1 MRTNPII
8 ARLAM
13 DWGIHLAARE
23 FLPENAGERARVA
36 MALDAQPTSITA
48 VNAGVP
54 SFLLNYVDPEVVR
67 ILQAPNEGANILGE
81 KKTGS
86 WTTRTAFFPVAE
98 NSGRVAAYGDD
109 NQDGMSGANMNW
121 PQRQSF
127 HFQTVIKYGDLEVDM
142 AAEAKINWV
151 SELQTSAAST
161 LDKFMDYI
169 YHFGVAGLVNYGIL
183 NDPNLPA
190 AVTATTKDST
200 GGTTWGTTGAY
211 ASPNEIFNDFQ
222 ILFYDLVTRSAGR
235 IKSKG
240 AMTFACSPSREAALL
255 STNAF
260 GLSAM
265 KLIKDAFPN
274 LTIKTSARYTVS
286 GVETAQLIADK
297 FDGKQTGYCS
307 FTEKMRDHRVI
318 PDLSSF
324 KQKKTAGAWGAI
336 IRYPVAFAQM
346 TSI

>member
-1 MRTNPII
+1 MRVNSII
-8 ARLAM
+8 PQLAM
-13 DWGIHLAARE
+13 DWGIVLSARE
-23 FLPENAGERARVA
+23 FLPEGAAARARLA
-36 MALDAQPTSITA
+36 MDAQPASITA

-54 SFLLNYVDPEVVR
+54 SFMLNYVDPEVVR

-81 KKTGS
+81 KKTGT
-86 WTTRTAFFPVAE
+86 WTTRTAYFPVAE
-98 NSGRVAAYGDD
+98 NVGMVSAYGDD
-109 NQDGMSGANMNW
+109 NQGGRSGANMNW
-121 PQRQSF
+121 PNRQSF

-142 AAEAKINWV
+142 AAEAKINWI
-151 SELQTSAAST
+151 SEQQISAAAT
-161 LDKFMDYI
+161 LDKFMDYV
-169 YHFGVAGLVNYGIL
+169 YHFGVAGLVNYGLL

-190 AVTATTKDST
+190 ALTPTTKDST
-200 GGTTWGTTGAY
+200 AGTTWGSTGAF
-211 ASPNEIFNDFQ
+211 ASPNEMFNDFQ
-222 ILFYDLVTRSAGR
+222 ILFNDLVTRSAGR
-235 IKSKG
+235 IKSKD

-255 STNAF
+255 STNSF
-260 GLSAM
+260 GLTAM
-265 KLIKDAFPN
+265 KIIKDAFPN

-297 FDGKQTGYCS
+297 FDAKQTGYCA

-346 TSI
+346 TGI